1 MMLDTENREKKR
13 LEALYA
19 TGLLDSPPIPA
30 VDALVAE
37 LAKHYRTCSSVV
49 TLVDQQRRYIL
60 SGHNFDYMSIRI
72 DSSFN
77 SPNLAVGCFTF
88 IERDLPV
95 IISDC
100 TQHSTY
106 GNAPFVL
113 SGEIRFLAFAAFS
126 TKEHYRIGNIGIADP
141 KPRDDFSLQ
150 DADYLV
156 QAARKLESIL
166 GI

>member
-1 MMLDTENREKKR
+1 MVLDTENREKKR

-37 LAKHYRTCSSVV
+37 LAKHYGTFSSVV
-49 TLVDQQRRYIL
+49 TVVDQHRRHVL
-60 SGHNFDYMSIRI
+60 SALNFDYTSISI
-72 DSSFN
+72 DTGWTY
-77 SPNLAVGCFTF
+77 PYLL
-88 IERDLPV
+88 ERNLPV

-100 TQHSTY
+100 TQHSIY

-113 SGEIRFLAFAAFS
+113 SGEIRFLAFAAYS
-126 TKEHYRIGNIGIADP
+126 TKEHYRIGNIAIADP

>member
-1 MMLDTENREKKR
+1 MVFDTENREKKR

-37 LAKHYRTCSSVV
+37 LAKHYGTFSSLAV
-49 TLVDQQRRYIL
+49 LYDEKSRYIL
-60 SGHNFDYMSIRI
+60 SGHNFDHHKYVVHSN
-72 DSSFN
+72 FT
-77 SPNLAVGCFTF
+77 SPNL
-88 IERDLPV
+88 IDRDLPV

-100 TQHSTY
+100 TQHSIY
-106 GNAPFVL
+106 CNSPFVL

-126 TKEHYRIGNIGIADP
+126 TKEHYRIGAIVIADP